1 MENRQQQILSEIKEM
16 MSSIRLQLEQLDA
29 KMAELQY
36 EVDPQDFNVEPI
48 DIRLDDIPVV
58 EPSVM
63 GPEIELEPVIETV
76 AHVETAESVV
86 EDLPEDVSS
95 GDDDLPFFEE
105 PEESPLFVPEPVLV
119 PTSVPA
125 PVPVSETPTVHE
137 VAQNIAVDKPAVID
151 AMTAK
156 QAWRTDMPGAAVR
169 DIRSAIS
176 LNDRVLF
183 INRLFDEDPVSFQE
197 ALTAINQMSSLDEAV
212 EYLAGSHPSWD
223 FDSELVYRFMM
234 AIRRKIN

>member
-36 EVDPQDFNVEPI
+36 EVDPQDFNMEPI
-48 DIRLDDIPVV
+48 DICLDDIPVV

-63 GPEIELEPVIETV
+63 EPVIETV
-76 AHVETAESVV
+76 VHVETAESVV

-95 GDDDLPFFEE
+95 DDDDLPFFEE

-212 EYLAGSHPSWD
+212 EYLAGSHPSLD

-234 AIRRKIN
+234 AIRRKIS